1 MLVSPL
7 FQKYHSTEEAEAA
20 EGPSDESGVSSLES
34 LLGVKVKYIQSL
46 CVMFALLGLK
56 IKSVYL
62 L

>member
-7 FQKYHSTEEAEAA
+7 FQKYLSTEEAEAA

-46 CVMFALLGLK
+46 CVMFALLALK
-56 IKSVYL
+56 IKSEHL